1 MKKIHL
7 SEYYQSIETNIINL
21 LLTSIHFLLDLQQVP
36 FIYEAI
42 NTLKSVPHWGHPALG
57 LIYLYQV
64 MSCRQECPLILFSL
78 LAILLVLLTWCLI
91 EHDRP
96 ASMLRPLIKC

>member
-64 MSCRQECPLILFSL
+64 MSCRQECPLILFSFQVFFKL
-78 LAILLVLLTWCLI
+78 FKVQVRFFFCYHRDVDVAL
-91 EHDRP
+91 
-96 ASMLRPLIKC
+96 